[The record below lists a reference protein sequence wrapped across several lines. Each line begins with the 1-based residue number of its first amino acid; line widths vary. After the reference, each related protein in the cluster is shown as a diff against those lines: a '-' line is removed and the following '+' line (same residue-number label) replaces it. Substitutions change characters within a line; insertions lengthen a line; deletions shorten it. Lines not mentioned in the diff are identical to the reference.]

1 MRWLDTKNTVGA
13 YPLGRRTTQL
23 ASRFPWLSPLVRAMG
38 FAALLVLLNAVLSF
52 KAIWP
57 TVYIAPSPQLSFEF
71 VLLLVGLSVWV
82 AKRGRPAAW
91 FVGVL
96 AGVYLLMGLAH
107 YADVVVPNL
116 LGRPVNL
123 YWDFPQLPRFLW
135 VTAQGLPWWVSAA
148 ALASTIAVVWVLH
161 RILVW
166 AFEGLLDGLSVV
178 SKRLWWWLALCVPLG
193 VVSVNYANVP
203 EPGSVLAKPVVPN
216 YSIELSKLWDMISP
230 ERAARLLPASTV
242 INEALEQPE
251 GALLPALAGRDLTL
265 MFLETYGA
273 VLYDQAESFNAVQAT
288 REKLEQ
294 SIQES
299 GRHVVSAFYKSPTI
313 GGASDL
319 AHMSLLAGMD
329 LTDSRKH
336 DVLLTTDRPTLID
349 LFRREGYETF
359 GVYHSVGWDWTE
371 RAYYNY
377 DVYLSGPDLNY
388 EGPAFGFWK
397 IPDQYAAAKVDVL
410 FPRTGKAKPRFTL
423 FPTIST
429 HFPFHQVPPY
439 QPDWNTLLNSKTP
452 FDPDLAAKA
461 QAEQV
466 NWENMKP
473 DYLRAINYA
482 HTWLAGYFK
491 QPEPRETVYVMIGDH
506 QPTGSVSRQEMPWD
520 VPVFVVSKD
529 NRLLDRFRAMGFT
542 NGMTPKQRAPLGGL
556 HDLTATL
563 LTGFGP
569 QPSSTRFAQANKT
582 PLEN

>member
-1 MRWLDTKNTVGA
+1 M
-13 YPLGRRTTQL
+13 
-23 ASRFPWLSPLVRAMG
+23 
-38 FAALLVLLNAVLSF
+38 ALLLLLNAVLSF

-57 TVYIAPSPQLSFEF
+57 TVYIAASPQLSFEF
-71 VLLLVGLSVWV
+71 VVLLVGLSVWV
-82 AKRGRPAAW
+82 AKRGRPSAW
-91 FVGVL
+91 FVAGL
-96 AGVYLLMGLAH
+96 AGFYLLMGFAH

-148 ALASTIAVVWVLH
+148 ALGSMLALVWVLH

-166 AFEGLLDGLSVV
+166 AFEGLIDGLCTVA
-178 SKRLWWWLALCVPLG
+178 KRLWWWLALCVPVG
-193 VVSVNYANVP
+193 VVAVNYAAVP
-203 EPGSVLAKPVVPN
+203 EPSSILARPVVPN
-216 YSIELSKLWDMISP
+216 YSVELSKLWDMISP
-230 ERAARLLPASTV
+230 ERAARLLPDSTV

-251 GALLPALAGRDLTL
+251 GALLPALANRDLTVI
-265 MFLETYGA
+265 FLETYGA
-273 VLYDQAESFNAVQAT
+273 VLYDQTESLNAVQAT
-288 REKLEQ
+288 RQELEQ
-294 SIQES
+294 SIQAS
-299 GRHVVSAFYKSPTI
+299 GRHVVSAFYQSPTI

-319 AHMSLLAGMD
+319 THMSLLAGMD

-371 RAYYNY
+371 RSYYNY

-410 FPRTGKAKPRFTL
+410 FPRTNKAKPRFTL

-439 QPDWNTLLNSKTP
+439 QADWNKLLSKEP
-452 FDPDLAAKA
+452 FDPVLAAKA

-466 NWENMKP
+466 NWEYMKP

-506 QPTGSVSRQEMPWD
+506 QPTGSVSREEMPWD

-529 NRLLDRFRAMGFT
+529 NRLLDRFRSMGFT
-542 NGMTPKQRAPLGGL
+542 NGMTPKRRAPLGGM
-556 HDLTATL
+556 HDLTGTL
-563 LTGFGP
+563 LSGFGAEQGAARLAKAAP
-569 QPSSTRFAQANKT
+569 
-582 PLEN
+582 

>member
-1 MRWLDTKNTVGA
+1 MRWLDTKNTVNAHG
-13 YPLGRRTTQL
+13 LGCNAAQV
-23 ASRFPWLSPLVRAMG
+23 AFKWPWLTPLVQGLG
-38 FAALLVLLNAVLSF
+38 FVALLLLLNAVLSF

-71 VLLLVGLSVWV
+71 VVLLVGLSVWV

-91 FVGVL
+91 FVGSL
-96 AGVYLLMGLAH
+96 AGFYLLMGLAH

-148 ALASTIAVVWVLH
+148 VVASTVAVVWVLH

-166 AFEGLLDGLSVV
+166 AFEGLMDGLCMVT
-178 SKRLWWWLALCVPLG
+178 KRLWWWLVLCVPVG
-193 VVSVNYANVP
+193 VVAVNYATVP
-203 EPGSVLAKPVVPN
+203 EPGSVLARPVVPN

-230 ERAARLLPASTV
+230 ERAARLLPDNTV
-242 INEALEQPE
+242 INEALTQPE
-251 GALLPALAGRDLTL
+251 GTVLPALAGRDLTV

-273 VLYDQAESFNAVQAT
+273 VLYDQPESFNAVQAT
-288 REKLEQ
+288 RQQLEE
-294 SIQES
+294 SILAS

-371 RAYYNY
+371 RSYYNY

-388 EGPAFGFWK
+388 QGPAFGFWK
-397 IPDQYAAAKVDVL
+397 IPDQFAAAKVDVL
-410 FPRTGKAKPRFTL
+410 FPRTDDAKPRFKF

-439 QPDWNTLLNSKTP
+439 QSDWSKLLGP
-452 FDPDLAAKA
+452 QPYDPIQAAKA
-461 QAEQV
+461 QAEPV
-466 NWENMKP
+466 NWDNMKP
-473 DYLRAINYA
+473 DYLRSINYA

-491 QPEPRETVYVMIGDH
+491 QPEPRESVYVMIGDH
-506 QPTGSVSRQEMPWD
+506 QPTGSVSRQATPWD
-520 VPVFVVSKD
+520 VPVFLVSKD

-542 NGMTPKQRAPLGGL
+542 NGMTPKRREPLGGM
-556 HDLTATL
+556 HDLTGVL
-563 LTGFGP
+563 LNGFGLEK
-569 QPSSTRFAQANKT
+569 STTRFAKAA
-582 PLEN
+582 P